1 MKVLD
6 LVLLYKES
14 GVYKVILG
22 IWLLLFFFRFINYKI
37 CLCILDYNCCVF
49 GVF

>member
-22 IWLLLFFFRFINYKI
+22 IWLLLFFF
-37 CLCILDYNCCVF
+37 LDLLIIKYVCVY
-49 GVF
+49 